1 MAKEKEI
8 LRLRSLGM
16 SQKAI
21 MSVVHCASRKIKSTY
36 EKADELSI
44 TYELIKDKTD
54 DEIEEIFGNKKEVIY
69 YHERPDYDYVHKE
82 LLKPGVTV
90 MLLWEEYVER
100 CKLENKPFLKYTQ
113 FSKLYKKH
121 VEKNNLTMHIG
132 QKPGEKVE
140 VDFAGQTLPIYDL
153 SRRQIISKAYLFVAV
168 LPFSQYI
175 YCEATDN
182 MKQES
187 WINLHINM
195 LRFFGGVPLM
205 IVPDNLKTGIISHK
219 KYEDIIINKAYQ
231 EMAEYYDTVIIPA
244 RVKKP
249 KDKASVESSVGI
261 LTTQIIARLRNF
273 RFSSIEEA
281 NECILVELD
290 KINRKPFQ
298 KREYSRSF
306 VYLNEELPYLRSLPE
321 FPYEFAEWKK
331 AIVNYNYHISFEK
344 NFYSVPYRFLREK
357 VDVRISRK
365 MIEIYHHG
373 SRIASHPRLNGVV
386 NQYSTME
393 DHMPDH
399 HKLYTEW
406 NGERFKKWAER
417 IGPFTCRIIT
427 QNLESVK
434 IEEQM
439 YQRCMSI
446 LKLSDRYP
454 SDLIEEVSESI
465 LEKRVTCSY
474 KNFKSYLDYLQDRNN
489 KLAEE
494 KENNEGA
501 LLRGA
506 DYYGGKK

>member
-54 DEIEEIFGNKKEVIY
+54 DEIEEIFGNKKEVNY

-113 FSKLYKKH
+113 FLKLYKKH

-249 KDKASVESSVGI
+249 KD
-261 LTTQIIARLRNF
+261 
-273 RFSSIEEA
+273 
-281 NECILVELD
+281 
-290 KINRKPFQ
+290 
-298 KREYSRSF
+298 
-306 VYLNEELPYLRSLPE
+306 YL
-321 FPYEFAEWKK
+321 
-331 AIVNYNYHISFEK
+331 
-344 NFYSVPYRFLREK
+344 
-357 VDVRISRK
+357 
-365 MIEIYHHG
+365 
-373 SRIASHPRLNGVV
+373 
-386 NQYSTME
+386 
-393 DHMPDH
+393 
-399 HKLYTEW
+399 
-406 NGERFKKWAER
+406 
-417 IGPFTCRIIT
+417 
-427 QNLESVK
+427 
-434 IEEQM
+434 
-439 YQRCMSI
+439 
-446 LKLSDRYP
+446 
-454 SDLIEEVSESI
+454 
-465 LEKRVTCSY
+465 
-474 KNFKSYLDYLQDRNN
+474 
-489 KLAEE
+489 
-494 KENNEGA
+494 
-501 LLRGA
+501 
-506 DYYGGKK
+506 